1 MSPLSK
7 FGVKTSI
14 PLEKKLKNF
23 VVGNFTIFTV
33 LFVGVWKNSKKTRT
47 FSRWFFQGF
56 LFAFLE
62 GFSTFHSEA
71 SPTLVAL
78 GYDRRPPGASPR
90 VPPVWLRRFRAGGKF
105 FLYKKILQKS
115 WNWDFLSLK
124 LVFSVK
130 SLGVFLAESP
140 IVHQTH
146 SKSQLFWWDFGVEQ
160 VGFVKKSSADKTAT
174 VFTSSSILLHVRINK
189 PLLNGDCTEPS

>member
-1 MSPLSK
+1 M
-7 FGVKTSI
+7 I
-14 PLEKKLKNF
+14 
-23 VVGNFTIFTV
+23 
-33 LFVGVWKNSKKTRT
+33 
-47 FSRWFFQGF
+47 FQGF
-56 LFAFLE
+56 LFAFLG

-90 VPPVWLRRFRAGGKF
+90 VPPVLAQAGQRAGGMF
-105 FLYKKILQKS
+105 FLYKKFLQKS

-130 SLGVFLAESP
+130 SLGVLLAESP
-140 IVHQTH
+140 IFHQTH
-146 SKSQLFWWDFGVEQ
+146 SKWQLFWWDFGVEQ

-174 VFTSSSILLHVRINK
+174 VFTSSSTLLHVRINK